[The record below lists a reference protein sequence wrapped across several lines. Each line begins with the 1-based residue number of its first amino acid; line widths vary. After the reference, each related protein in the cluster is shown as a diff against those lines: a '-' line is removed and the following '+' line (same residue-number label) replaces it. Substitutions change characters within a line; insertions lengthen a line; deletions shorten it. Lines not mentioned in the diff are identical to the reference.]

1 MESQESSKAEKS
13 RSNSSTLKTYHNR
26 AYSYAKMGL
35 FKEAIKDYSMV
46 RHTQTP
52 PVLATG
58 D

>member
-1 MESQESSKAEKS
+1 MESQDSSKAEKS
-13 RSNSSTLKTYHNR
+13 RSNSTLKTYHNR